1 MRSARLLA
9 CASTSV
15 ALVAAVTFTVDQAAA
30 APGGGAGQATTTV
43 PAADTSPQP
52 FSNADNQ
59 NTGANDTSGTNQYL
73 STRNGSPSG
82 NGSGNGAATGEPC
95 AGCVGKADNKNPPG
109 QFPNGSD
116 ANAGY
121 ECDANQG
128 VGKSNPAHTACTPP
142 PSSTTT
148 TSPTSTTTTT
158 TTAASG
164 SGGASGPAP
173 PGPSPSSGGAG
184 GSSSV
189 QEVESTLRSWIS
201 QSSTAHAPGPAT
213 AAASG
218 GGSLAFSGSNLAR
231 DALLGMASV
240 LLAAVL
246 YLVDSRLRRR
256 RLASPLP

>member
-30 APGGGAGQATTTV
+30 APGGGARTSATTTV
-43 PAADTSPQP
+43 PASDTTPQP
-52 FSNADNQ
+52 FSNADSQ

-73 STRNGSPSG
+73 STRNGSPSQ

-116 ANAGY
+116 ANSGY

-128 VGKSNPAHTACTPP
+128 IGKSNPAHTGCVP
-142 PSSTTT
+142 STTT
-148 TSPTSTTTTT
+148 TTAAQGPTTTTTT
-158 TTAASG
+158 TTAGG
-164 SGGASGPAP
+164 SGGGAGPTSSGQP
-173 PGPSPSSGGAG
+173 GGAG
-184 GSSSV
+184 TASS
-189 QEVESTLRSWIS
+189 QAVETALQTWI
-201 QSSTAHAPGPAT
+201 THASATHPAGPAT

-218 GGSLAFSGSNLAR
+218 AGSLAFTGSNLAR
-231 DALLGMASV
+231 DALLGAASV
-240 LLAAVL
+240 LLAAIL

-256 RLASPLP
+256 RLAPPLP